1 MFSQPQPSPLFS
13 SRTRQTQRW
22 VATATLLGS
31 MALAPLSAWSLTLG
45 GMRVQSALGEP
56 LRAQMSLGALTP
68 EELDS
73 VNAGF
78 APAAIYQAAGI
89 TANPVLNDVR
99 INIDKSNPSNVVVN
113 LSSNSPMSE
122 PFLDM
127 LLEIKWASGKLV
139 RDYTLLF
146 NPAAAAAAPVSTE
159 QVIPAAPA
167 VSDPNAAL
175 PVEPVVALGT
185 ATGQVVDAAIPAPT
199 TEAAASPTETP
210 APASTPAAAEP
221 ATAAATPAAPPEP
234 TAQATPAPAPAAAE
248 PAAPAK
254 PAPKQ
259 NLRVARGDTAA
270 ALARA
275 NLPQGVS
282 LDQMLQA
289 MLRAN
294 PNAFVNGNVNRLK
307 AGAELALPNAEEA
320 QAIDATQARQ
330 LVIAQSKDFNAYRRS
345 LAANAPSSSENTAG
359 QVASGAIET
368 QVQDKAAAA
377 PAPDQLTLSKG
388 SVASGAEAE
397 ANIAAAK
404 KAQDEQAQQADLTRN
419 IDELKAL
426 AQAAPGTSGDGTTP
440 AADASAGPTVAP
452 TPETPAPA
460 ETPAAAEPSTPMER
474 LMAQPWTLPAA
485 FALLAVL
492 IALVISRINRRPKAQ
507 VETAPAED
515 SLDVAANDQRVT
527 DTPANGLNFNLSD
540 INLDL
545 NPSSASAEADASNSE
560 ALFTKFELAK
570 EFLSLGD
577 RVAAKA
583 LAEEVQSE
591 ATGLLKRR
599 AELFL
604 SELG

>member
-185 ATGQVVDAAIPAPT
+185 ATGQVVDAAVPAPT

-234 TAQATPAPAPAAAE
+234 TAQAAPAAAE

-254 PAPKQ
+254 PALKQ
-259 NLRVARGDTAA
+259 TLRVARGDTAA

-289 MLRAN
+289 MLQAN

-359 QVASGAIET
+359 QVASGTIET

-452 TPETPAPA
+452 TPETSAPA

-492 IALVISRINRRPKAQ
+492 IALVISRLNRRPKAQ

-583 LAEEVQSE
+583 LAEEVHAD

>member
-1 MFSQPQPSPLFS
+1 VFFQPPPSLPS
-13 SRTRQTQRW
+13 SYRTRQAQRW

-56 LRAQMSLGALTP
+56 LRAQLSLGALTP

-99 INIDKSNPSNVVVN
+99 ISIDKSTPSNVVVN

-146 NPAAAAAAPVSTE
+146 NPSAAAAAPVNTE
-159 QVIPAAPA
+159 QVIPAAPS
-167 VSDPNAAL
+167 VTDPNAAL
-175 PVEPVVALGT
+175 PVPVP
-185 ATGQVVDAAIPAPT
+185 ATGVTAAGPVLEAVPT
-199 TEAAASPTETP
+199 NNASPTE
-210 APASTPAAAEP
+210 
-221 ATAAATPAAPPEP
+221 
-234 TAQATPAPAPAAAE
+234 TAQATPAPASEPNAPAPAPAAEQATTPASAPAPAPAPAAAA
-248 PAAPAK
+248 PAATT
-254 PAPKQ
+254 Q

-275 NLPQGVS
+275 NLPAGVS

-294 PNAFVNGNVNRLK
+294 PSAFVDGNVNRLK
-307 AGAELALPNAEEA
+307 TGATLTLPNAQQA
-320 QAIDATQARQ
+320 QAIDPAQARQ

-345 LAANAPSSSENTAG
+345 LAANAPSSSASTAG

-377 PAPDQLTLSKG
+377 PAADQLTLSKG

-397 ANIAAAK
+397 ATIAAAK
-404 KAQDEQAQQADLTRN
+404 KAQDEQAQQADLNRN

-426 AQAAPGTSGDGTTP
+426 SQAAPGTTTGTPTAESP
-440 AADASAGPTVAP
+440 AGPTVAP
-452 TPETPAPA
+452 LPEAPA
-460 ETPAAAEPSTPMER
+460 TTEAPAAPAQVASTPVER

-485 FALLAVL
+485 FGLLALLMAM
-492 IALVISRINRRPKAQ
+492 VITRMNRRPK
-507 VETAPAED
+507 PASTTPVPEAVAVPQD
-515 SLDVAANDQRVT
+515 EAIDWAANDQRIT
-527 DTPANGLNFNLSD
+527 DTPATNLQFNLSD

-545 NPSSASAEADASNSE
+545 NPANNGAEADASNSE